1 MVWAM
6 QKARLYLARA
16 RFDVLTEHQP
26 LVAICNGRN
35 LDAITNTRIQCLMAK
50 TLGYEFRVLWTPRKT
65 HFIANNALSR
75 APVFMAEE
83 EPDLLVCTVLAK
95 DRIGQENN
103 CTLDPGLAKLITIAE
118 ADVKY

>member
-35 LDAITNTRIQCLMAK
+35 LDAITSTCIQCLMAK
-50 TLGYEFRVLWTPRKT
+50 TLGYEFRVLWTPGKT
-65 HFIANNALSR
+65 HFIADALSR

-83 EPDLLVCTVLAK
+83 EPDILVCTVLANK
-95 DRIGQENN
+95 VSDQENN
-103 CTLDPGLAKLITIAE
+103 STLDPALAKLITIAE
-118 ADVKY
+118 ADEKY